1 MQSRGTFKNIQA
13 LIDLNPGFLE
23 MDIFVNILFINTHSG
38 DKIIRWP
45 DNILFP
51 VYHGK
56 LCC

>member
-38 DKIIRWP
+38 DKIIR
-45 DNILFP
+45 
-51 VYHGK
+51 
-56 LCC
+56 